1 MRYFSVCSGI
11 EAASAA
17 WAPLGWEAVAFAEI
31 DKFPSRVL
39 SHHYSAT
46 PNLGDFTDI
55 DVESL
60 GPVGL
65 LVGETPCQSFSI
77 AGKGLSLAD
86 ARGNLTL
93 AYAVL
98 AHELV
103 RLCGLRW
110 AVWENVPGIFSKP
123 DNPFGCFLGAL
134 VGHDRAIPKPRG
146 RAWPDS
152 GMVDGPRGRAAWR
165 VFDAQYFGLAQ
176 RRQRVFVVV
185 GFGGGT
191 DPAAVLF
198 ERQGLQGNSAPR
210 REARQDVAPTI
221 SARTKGGGGLG
232 TDAECDGAL
241 VAYGGNNTAGPIDI
255 ATAVNAHGGPC
266 GRQDFESETFLVAN
280 TLSASRSASC
290 AHAADLE
297 TYVTHALRADGFDA
311 SEDGTGRG
319 TPLVPVA
326 YRTSGNCGAWETGNK
341 TDALTTSTDP
351 FSHVVA
357 FAQNTRDE
365 VRLQNGDGSIV
376 GALAAEP
383 GMKQQTY
390 IADQWAVRRLMPI
403 ECERLQGFPDGYT
416 AIPGASDGGRY
427 KALGNSMAV
436 PCMRWIGRR
445 IQEME
450 RAR

>member
-1 MRYFSVCSGI
+1 MTSPGFVKFRYLSVCSGI

-17 WAPLGWEAVAFAEI
+17 WAPLGWRQVAFAEI

-39 SHHYSAT
+39 AHHYPNI
-46 PNLGDFTDI
+46 PNLGDFTAI
-55 DVESL
+55 NVEAL
-60 GPVGL
+60 GPVDL
-65 LVGETPCQSFSI
+65 LVGGTPCQSFSV

-98 AHELV
+98 THELV

-110 AVWENVPGIFSKP
+110 AVWENVPGIFSKS

-134 VGHDRAIPKPRG
+134 VGHDRAITKPRG
-146 RAWPDS
+146 RAWPDA

-185 GFGGGT
+185 GFGDDA

-198 ERQGLQGNSAPR
+198 ERQGLQGNPAPR
-210 REARQDVAPTI
+210 RETRQDLAPTI

-241 VAYGGNNTAGPIDI
+241 VAEPYTLAIR
-255 ATAVNAHGGPC
+255 
-266 GRQDFESETFLVAN
+266 GRGESCDWREGIGALRGREQDSHENLVA
-280 TLSASRSASC
+280 
-290 AHAADLE
+290 
-297 TYVTHALRADGFDA
+297 HALRAGGFDA
-311 SEDGTGRG
+311 SEDGTGG
-319 TPLVPVA
+319 TPLVPICFSSKD
-326 YRTSGNCGAWETGNK
+326 SGLDSQSNLAPTLRAMSFDK
-341 TDALTTSTDP
+341 
-351 FSHVVA
+351 SHANAGGQLAVVL
-357 FAQNTRDE
+357 DH
-365 VRLQNGDGSIV
+365 
-376 GALAAEP
+376 
-383 GMKQQTY
+383 
-390 IADQWAVRRLMPI
+390 WAVRRLMPI

-436 PCMRWIGRR
+436 PCMRWIGER
-445 IQEME
+445 IEASQ
-450 RAR
+450 